1 MASPIS
7 KCFNLVYSLKGSHN
21 EFLEDNFK
29 TLKKLLKDTFLKGKI
44 LWTYFCLAKE
54 IETNGWK
61 HSRSWTLESRNPP
74 SSNLFLKITLPF
86 FDPLQPSCIS
96 HRTSYLVSNAKQIY
110 NPWKRQKTNGFL
122 TFFREYTNE
131 ALAWNRWTYL
141 VQLFQCSPAFYNIFF
156 ILESNEKKKT
166 VQNGLMFQT
175 DCLQISLLILSEFK

>member
-1 MASPIS
+1 MDGNIRDDEHLSPEIHPLQT
-7 KCFNLVYSLKGSHN
+7 F
-21 EFLEDNFK
+21 
-29 TLKKLLKDTFLKGKI
+29 FLK
-44 LWTYFCLAKE
+44 LHHLSLTHFSRRAFH
-54 IETNGWK
+54 IE
-61 HSRSWTLESRNPP
+61 
-74 SSNLFLKITLPF
+74 
-86 FDPLQPSCIS
+86 
-96 HRTSYLVSNAKQIY
+96 TSYLVSNAKQIY

>member
-1 MASPIS
+1 MDGSIRDDEHLSPEIHPLQT
-7 KCFNLVYSLKGSHN
+7 F
-21 EFLEDNFK
+21 
-29 TLKKLLKDTFLKGKI
+29 FLK
-44 LWTYFCLAKE
+44 LHYLSLTHFSRRAFH
-54 IETNGWK
+54 IE
-61 HSRSWTLESRNPP
+61 
-74 SSNLFLKITLPF
+74 
-86 FDPLQPSCIS
+86 
-96 HRTSYLVSNAKQIY
+96 TSYLVSNAKQIY

-156 ILESNEKKKT
+156 ILESNDKKKT